1 MRISIALF
9 AALLMATAAG
19 AQADWTLENESSTL
33 SFVTV
38 KAIDVAE
45 VHTFQNLS
53 GSVGADGHAR
63 VVIQLA
69 SVDTLIPIRDERMRE
84 MLFETD
90 LFPTAT
96 VGTRIDLNRFE
107 ALAAGDSQRL
117 NAELMLSIKDVE
129 LPVTA
134 ELLVTRVAEN
144 RMLVATAK
152 PLVINAAAVSL
163 AEGVEALREVAGLPS
178 ISKSV
183 PVSFVLQFTAS

>member
-117 NAELMLSIKDVE
+117 NAELMLSIRDVE

-134 ELLVTRVAEN
+134 ELLVTRVTEN
-144 RMLVATAK
+144 RMLVATTK
-152 PLVINAAAVSL
+152 PLVINAATVSL